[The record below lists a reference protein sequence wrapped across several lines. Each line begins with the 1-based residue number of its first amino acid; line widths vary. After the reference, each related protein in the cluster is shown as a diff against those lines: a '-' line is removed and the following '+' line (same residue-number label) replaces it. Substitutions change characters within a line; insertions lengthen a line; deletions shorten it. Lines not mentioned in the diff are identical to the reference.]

1 MVRICLVASA
11 LALLSCRAGA
21 APVRYSDLYG
31 KQCRTTDLTPR
42 GSSRECAGVAGYRL
56 AVHDDDD
63 RTSVDVIAPNRAV
76 YPLSF
81 WEVVTL
87 GYASVGQKA
96 EWVMGA
102 RRGHPMPT
110 ALLVRLTRL
119 DQRDPGELVAV
130 ARLDRDGACVV
141 FKGEIGAPGV
151 EAAAHKAATDA
162 GRKCLGP
169 YTEN

>member
-11 LALLSCRAGA
+11 LALLSCPVRA

-63 RTSVDVIAPNRAV
+63 HTSVDVIAPNRAV
-76 YPLSF
+76 YPLAF

-110 ALLVRLTRL
+110 ALVVRLTRL

-141 FKGEIGAPGV
+141 YKGDIGAPGV
-151 EAAAHKAATDA
+151 EAAAYRAATDA

>member
-1 MVRICLVASA
+1 MFRICLVASA
-11 LALLSCRAGA
+11 LALLSLPAAA
-21 APVRYSDLYG
+21 APSRYSDLYG
-31 KQCRTTDLTPR
+31 KQCRTTDLSPR
-42 GSSRECAGVAGYRL
+42 GSTRECAGVAGYAL

-76 YPLSF
+76 YPLSY
-81 WEVVTL
+81 WDVVTP

-102 RRGHPMPT
+102 RRGRVMPT

-119 DQRDPGELVAV
+119 DQRDPGELIAV

-141 FKGEIGAPGV
+141 FKGDIGEPGV
-151 EAAAHKAATDA
+151 EAEARKASADPV
-162 GRKCLGP
+162 RKCLGA
-169 YTEN
+169 YSGN